1 MFDVELLTAKSKI
14 EATENWR
21 GNSRLI
27 PFIKFKP
34 DWEVK
39 MVAPFGGA
47 MARFMVKYN
56 EKIVSVYLDFF
67 DNLGCFG
74 EPYWEVYPVNG
85 DTARHAMAD
94 VDGLLESISEGL
106 ETSDYDVC

>member
-1 MFDVELLTAKSKI
+1 MFDIELLTAKSKI

-47 MARFMVKYN
+47 VLG
-56 EKIVSVYLDFF
+56 VYVGGLCYK
-67 DNLGCFG
+67 NYTNYL
-74 EPYWEVYPVNG
+74 N
-85 DTARHAMAD
+85 AM
-94 VDGLLESISEGL
+94 LF
-106 ETSDYDVC
+106 Y